1 MDKIIEEYKNTLQ
14 MKFFSQTTINAYMAD
29 IKKFLEF
36 LPEKNLEII
45 PKEIHNY
52 RKYLKNNYKVSTIN
66 RKVTTL
72 NNFFKSL
79 GIDVRLKAEK
89 VHRMS
94 IKDDFLTEREYK
106 RLLKFAINEKI
117 RITMVVL
124 AHTGIRVSEL
134 KYIHVENLKTGI
146 VEIENKG
153 KIRIII
159 LSKNLINILKKYCGE
174 RNIKSGSIIEV
185 SRIYIHNSLK
195 QSAANVRGGLKKSKV
210 HAHAFRHLFAVQFLK
225 KNNNIAALADI
236 LGHSSLET
244 TRIYTSL
251 NKRQFQEMLEDII

>member
-174 RNIKSGSIIEV
+174 RNIKSGSII
-185 SRIYIHNSLK
+185 
-195 QSAANVRGGLKKSKV
+195 
-210 HAHAFRHLFAVQFLK
+210 
-225 KNNNIAALADI
+225 
-236 LGHSSLET
+236 
-244 TRIYTSL
+244 
-251 NKRQFQEMLEDII
+251 

>member
-1 MDKIIEEYKNTLQ
+1 MNKIIEEYKNTLQ

-36 LPEKNLEII
+36 LPEKNLETI

-134 KYIHVENLKTGI
+134 KYIHVENLKTGV

-159 LSKNLINILKKYCGE
+159 LSKNHLMKLIGMDAKSIQISTIHSLGLRIIKENYARLGYKSNFVIL
-174 RNIKSGSIIEV
+174 
-185 SRIYIHNSLK
+185 
-195 QSAANVRGGLKKSKV
+195 
-210 HAHAFRHLFAVQFLK
+210 
-225 KNNNIAALADI
+225 D
-236 LGHSSLET
+236 
-244 TRIYTSL
+244 
-251 NKRQFQEMLEDII
+251 

>member
-159 LSKNLINILKKYCGE
+159 LSKNLKKKKKKYCGE

-195 QSAANVRGGLKKSKV
+195 QSAANARGGLKKSKV